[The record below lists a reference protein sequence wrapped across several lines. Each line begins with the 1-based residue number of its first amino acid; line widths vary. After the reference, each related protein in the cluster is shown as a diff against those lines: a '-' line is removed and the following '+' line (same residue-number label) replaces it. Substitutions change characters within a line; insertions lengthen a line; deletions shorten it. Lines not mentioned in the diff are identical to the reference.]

1 MQSIVEPF
9 TRRAAA
15 RNGLIVY
22 PEGTDTRIVQAVV
35 NLQNS
40 GLSRAVLLGKP
51 DAVAAVF
58 DKLKLSQEGIE
69 IIDPAVSP
77 ELPGLQQKLLQKK
90 PDMDPEKA
98 AVMVRD
104 PLYFGGAMVASGQ
117 ADAMI
122 AGAANATGKVISASL
137 RTVGLT
143 PGTRRLSSYFLMSV
157 PNHRG
162 QGRKDFLFADCAVNI
177 DPPAEDLAEI
187 AIATGKTAANLL
199 PEPAKVALLS
209 FSTKGSAAHEDV
221 TKVTEA
227 LAIVRK
233 QAPELAVD
241 GELQVDAALVPSVA
255 ERKVKGDA
263 GVAGEANVLV
273 FPDLNSGNIGYK
285 LVQYMGNADAIGP
298 FFQGF
303 DKPVCDLSRG
313 CSVDDV
319 MSAAVILMA
328 TA

>member
-9 TRRAAA
+9 IASAAA

-22 PEGTDTRIVQAVV
+22 PEGSDARIAEAAVK
-35 NLQNS
+35 LQNL

-58 DKLKLSQEGIE
+58 RELNLPMEGIE
-69 IIDPAVSP
+69 ILDPETSP
-77 ELPGLQQKLLQKK
+77 GLPELQQKLQQKK
-90 PDMDPEKA
+90 PDLDPAKA
-98 AVMVRD
+98 ALMVRD
-104 PLYFGGAMVASGQ
+104 PLYFGGAMVASGE

-157 PNHRG
+157 PNHRAS
-162 QGRKDFLFADCAVNI
+162 GRKDFLFADCAVNI

-187 AIATGKTAANLL
+187 AIATGNTAAKLL
-199 PEPAKVALLS
+199 TDPVKIALLS
-209 FSTKGSAAHEDV
+209 FSTKGSAAHESV
-221 TKVTEA
+221 TKVSDA
-227 LAIVRK
+227 LAIVRER
-233 QAPELAVD
+233 APELAVD

-263 GVAGEANVLV
+263 GVAGDANVLV

-285 LVQYMGNADAIGP
+285 LVQYMANADAIGP

-319 MSAAVILMA
+319 VSAAVILMA